1 MLDLGPKVAERVRR
15 PLYPPPLLALADARY
30 PSPAQIDEYL
40 ETGEI
45 AESLD
50 ILSSDRFH
58 ALELFSSIFT
68 IGTAKARE
76 LYDDYGC
83 RTLDDVSEYYALKEA
98 AEWDSGVVGEGVP
111 SGYKSKSGG
120 GARFGTGRAKRRSRD
135 ATRRR
140 KEGRMSQAEIV
151 REWIALKPDLDTK
164 IPRAEVGEIEACIA
178 EQLEALMPGCRY
190 TLTGGYRRG
199 KPESN
204 DVDVVICPP
213 DDEVDEGALLKDLY
227 TRMADLGEYSSD
239 YPPYMLI

>member
-1 MLDLGPKVAERVRR
+1 M
-15 PLYPPPLLALADARY
+15 PPHRY
-30 PSPAQIDEYL
+30 SPSSLTLAQIDEYL
-40 ETGEI
+40 ETGQI

-50 ILSSDRFH
+50 ILTSDRFH

-68 IGTAKARE
+68 IGTAKSRE

-111 SGYKSKSGG
+111 AGYKSKPG

-164 IPRAEVGEIEACIA
+164 IPRAEVGEIERCIA

-204 DVDVVICPP
+204 DVDIVICPP
-213 DDEVDEGALLKDLY
+213 EDDVDEGLLLKDLY
-227 TRMADLGEYSSD
+227 TRMADLGKPHVLS
-239 YPPYMLI
+239 IR